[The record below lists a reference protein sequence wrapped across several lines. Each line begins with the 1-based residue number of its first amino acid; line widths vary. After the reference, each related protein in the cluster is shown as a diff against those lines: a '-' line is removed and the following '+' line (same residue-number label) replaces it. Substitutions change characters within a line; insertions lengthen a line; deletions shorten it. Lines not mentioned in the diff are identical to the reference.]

1 MAPELILDEDYDFKV
16 DIWAFGVLLFEMAE
30 GEPPFQDKNLINII
44 NNILE
49 KPEPKL
55 KNKLK

>member
-44 NNILE
+44 ITS
-49 KPEPKL
+49 L
-55 KNKLK
+55 KSQNQS